1 MMYYIFAN
9 GVDLY
14 FKEVNDG
21 VFVCTVGREKMLALR
36 NYKHPVYEQSILDLG
51 LSVRATNCLRADG
64 IDTIG
69 QLISVLQASP
79 YALIR
84 IPNVGRRTE
93 REIKDALRSR
103 GLGWGEDRDVC

>member
-1 MMYYIFAN
+1 MLYYIFAN

-36 NYKHPVYEQSILDLG
+36 NYKHPVFEQSVLELG
-51 LSVRATNCLRADG
+51 LSVRASNCLRAEG
-64 IDTIG
+64 IEMIG
-69 QLISVLQASP
+69 QLIERLQESS
-79 YALIR
+79 YYLIR
-84 IPNVGRRTE
+84 VPNIGKRTE

-103 GLGWGEDRDVC
+103 GLSWGEER

>member
-69 QLISVLQASP
+69 QLIERLRESS
-79 YALIR
+79 YYLIKV
-84 IPNVGRRTE
+84 PNIGKRTE
-93 REIKDALRSR
+93 REIKDALKSK
-103 GLGWGEDRDVC
+103 GLSWGEKQ